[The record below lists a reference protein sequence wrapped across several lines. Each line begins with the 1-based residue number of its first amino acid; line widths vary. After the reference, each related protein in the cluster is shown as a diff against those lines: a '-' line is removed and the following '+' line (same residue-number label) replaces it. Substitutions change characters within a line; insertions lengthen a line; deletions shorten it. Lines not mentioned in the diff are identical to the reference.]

1 MNGETSSVFR
11 RSSALK
17 ESPAT
22 CPRVLGSKL
31 VTRRH
36 YRSIL
41 ICSTTLVLAVLLGL
55 ELQSSWLES
64 RVFAAIA
71 RTLTFSL
78 GQGPSQAVRD
88 YSSTGPYDERLG
100 YSRLP
105 NFLSQL
111 QAAGFRL
118 EAQARESKMSLLL
131 AKLHMYAVYK
141 EKTQAGLEI
150 LDRDRKPFYSS
161 RYPSNSYEDFSEIPP
176 IIVSTVLFVENRDI
190 LDPNHPYR
198 NPAIG
203 WGRLS
208 LAFVNFGLHQIDHKR
223 PIIGGSTLA
232 TQLEK
237 LRHSPGGRTH
247 SVQEKLKQITTASL
261 RAYRGGPETLSEQQR
276 IVLDYINSI
285 PLAATPAEGEVTG
298 LGDGLRAWYGA
309 NFSATNFLLNSQ
321 EEALNEEQQR
331 QRARAYREVLSL
343 FLALRAPSQYL
354 VRDTVAL
361 ARQTDRY
368 LILLCKEGI
377 ISDRVRDLALADHP
391 ALRPAPT
398 DNHRPRFVDNKAPDT
413 VRAALLPLL
422 GLKDTYALDRLDLS
436 VGTTIDDGVEQQ
448 VKQFLVGLR
457 NPEQVRRI
465 GLQQYQL
472 LSEGDPKAMIYS
484 FLLFERATGGNVLR
498 VETDD
503 WDQPL
508 SINQGTK
515 LQLGSTAKLRT
526 LINYLE
532 IVEQLHDQYQETS
545 PPELTEINVAPDDHI
560 TAWAINYLSTAK
572 EKRLFPM
579 LQAALDRT
587 YSGNPAEGFFTAGG
601 LQSFANFEST
611 ENNWVT
617 TVRQAFEQS
626 VNLAFIRLMRD
637 IEQYYLSRIP
647 DASLVRNSSA
657 SNPARNRYLARFADE
672 EGRVFLSGFYE
683 KYYGQSEDQSLE
695 TTIRGI
701 HPTVQRLAV
710 IYRSARPEAKLD
722 QFSEFLRVHLPAG
735 SPLTKDFNA
744 LYLQYGPDKF
754 SLTDRGYLSH
764 IHPLELWLLSY
775 RELHPQ
781 ATLTEVIANSTNQ
794 RQEVYS
800 WLFQTR
806 HKSAQDRRIKMVLEE
821 DAFKKIWLAWKRQGY
836 PFDGL
841 VPSYATA
848 IGVSGDTPAALA
860 DLMGIILN
868 RGVRYPNVTV
878 RDLRFAQNTPVEAVL
893 RREPTVGQRVLS
905 PEIAALVRQELIGVV
920 ERGTARRAQGGI
932 RLRDGTVIPI
942 GGKTGTGDNQFKVFG
957 RGGYPISSHAVNR
970 TAAFAFL
977 VGDRF
982 YGTVLAFVPG
992 KSAQDYEFTSS
1003 LAVQIFKDLEPTIKQ
1018 LLERKEE

>member
-1 MNGETSSVFR
+1 M
-11 RSSALK
+11 K
-17 ESPAT
+17 
-22 CPRVLGSKL
+22 
-31 VTRRH
+31 
-36 YRSIL
+36 
-41 ICSTTLVLAVLLGL
+41 
-55 ELQSSWLES
+55 SSWLES
-64 RVFAAIA
+64 RVLAAIA
-71 RTLTFSL
+71 GKLTFSL
-78 GQGPSQAVRD
+78 GEGTSDAIQ
-88 YSSTGPYDERLG
+88 YSSIGPYDERLG

-105 NFLSQL
+105 NFLTQL
-111 QAAGFRL
+111 EASGFRL
-118 EAQARESKMSLLL
+118 ESQARESKMYLLL
-131 AKLHMYAVYK
+131 AKLHVYAIYQ
-141 EKTQAGLEI
+141 EKGQAGLEI
-150 LDRDRKPFYSS
+150 LDRDRKPFYTS
-161 RYPSNSYEDFSEIPP
+161 RYPSHAYGDFSEIPP

-208 LAFVNFGLHQIDHKR
+208 RAMLNFGLHQIDHKR
-223 PIIGGSTLA
+223 PMIGGSTLA

-237 LRHSPGGRTH
+237 MRHSPGGRTH
-247 SVQEKLKQITTASL
+247 SVEEKLQQITTASL

-285 PLAATPAEGEVTG
+285 PMAATPAEGEITG

-309 NFSATNFLLNSQ
+309 NFSTINFLLNSR
-321 EEALNEEQQR
+321 EEALDEEQQG

-354 VRDTVAL
+354 VRETVAL

-368 LILLCKEGI
+368 LILLCKQGI
-377 ISDRVRDLALADHP
+377 ISERLRDLALAEHP
-391 ALRPAPT
+391 ALRPLSSANQRT
-398 DNHRPRFVDNKAPDT
+398 RFVDNKAPDT
-413 VRAALLPLL
+413 VRAALVPLL

-448 VKQFLVGLR
+448 VKEFLVGLR
-457 NPEQVRRI
+457 DPEQVRKI

-484 FLLFERATGGNVLR
+484 FLLYERATGGNVLR
-498 VETDD
+498 VQTDD
-503 WDQPL
+503 YDQPL
-508 SINQGTK
+508 NINQGTK

-532 IVEQLHDQYQETS
+532 IVERLHDQYQEMS
-545 PPELTEINVAPDDHI
+545 PDELGAVNVTPDDHI

-572 EKRLFPM
+572 EKRLVSM

-587 YSGNPAEGFFTAGG
+587 YSGNPSEDFFTAGG
-601 LQSFANFEST
+601 LQSFANFESS
-611 ENNWVT
+611 ENNWVA

-626 VNLAFIRLMRD
+626 VNLVFIRLMRD

-647 DASLVRNSSA
+647 DASLTRMSDA
-657 SNPARNRYLARFADE
+657 SNPARSRYLARFADE
-672 EGRVFLSGFYE
+672 EGRVFLSDFYE
-683 KYYGQSEDQSLE
+683 KYYGQSGDQSLE
-695 TTIRGI
+695 TLVRRI
-701 HPTVQRLAV
+701 HPTSQRLAA
-710 IYRSARPEAKLD
+710 IYRFVRPEAKLD
-722 QFSEFLRVHLPAG
+722 QFSEFLRGHRLAASLSG
-735 SPLTKDFNA
+735 NEIEK
-744 LYLQYGPDKF
+744 LYLAYGPDKF
-754 SLTDRGYLSH
+754 SLTNRGYLTH
-764 IHPLELWLLSY
+764 AHPLEIWLLNY
-775 RELHPQ
+775 REQHPQ
-781 ATLTEVIANSTNQ
+781 ATLSEVIAESANQ

-806 HKSAQDRRIKMVLEE
+806 YKSAQDRRIRIVLEE
-821 DAFKKIWLAWKRQGY
+821 DAFKEIWVAWKRQGY
-836 PFDGL
+836 PFESL

-860 DLMGIILN
+860 ELMGVILN
-868 RGVRYPNVTV
+868 GGIRYPNVTV

-893 RREPTVGQRVLS
+893 RREPTPGQRVLS
-905 PEIAALVRQELIGVV
+905 PEIAALVHQELIEVV
-920 ERGTARRAQGGI
+920 EKGTARRAQGGI
-932 RLRDGTVIPI
+932 RLGDGTVIPV

-957 RGGYPISSHAVNR
+957 QGRYPIGSHAVNR

-992 KSAQDYEFTSS
+992 KSAEDYQFTSS

>member
-1 MNGETSSVFR
+1 MNGENPSVFR

-17 ESPAT
+17 ELPAT
-22 CPRVLGSKL
+22 SPWVPGSKL
-31 VTRRH
+31 ITSRP

-41 ICSTTLVLAVLLGL
+41 VSSTVLVLAVLLGT

-64 RVFAAIA
+64 RVLAAIGGK
-71 RTLTFSL
+71 LSFSL
-78 GQGPSQAVRD
+78 GPGASDAIQ
-88 YSSTGPYDERLG
+88 YSSAGPYDERLG

-105 NFLSQL
+105 NFLAQL
-111 QAAGFRL
+111 EAAGFRL
-118 EAQARESKMSLLL
+118 EAQARESKMYLLL
-131 AKLHMYAVYK
+131 AKLHIYVVYQ
-141 EKTQAGLEI
+141 EKAQAGLEI
-150 LDRDRKPFYSS
+150 LDRDRKPFYKF
-161 RYPSNSYEDFSEIPP
+161 RYPSRAYEDFFEIPP
-176 IIVSTVLFVENRDI
+176 IIVSTLLFVENRDI

-208 LAFVNFGLHQIDHKR
+208 RAMLNFGLHQIDHKR
-223 PIIGGSTLA
+223 QIIGGSTLA

-237 LRHSPGGRTH
+237 MRHSPGGRTH
-247 SVQEKLKQITTASL
+247 SVEEKLQQITSASL
-261 RAYRGGPETLSEQQR
+261 RAYRGGPETFSEQQR

-285 PLAATPAEGEVTG
+285 PMAATPAEGEVTG

-309 NFSATNFLLNSQ
+309 DFSTINFLLNSQ
-321 EEALNEEQQR
+321 EEGLDEEQQR

-354 VRDTVAL
+354 ARESVAL

-368 LILLCKEGI
+368 LILLCKQGI
-377 ISDRVRDLALADHP
+377 ISERLRDLALAEHP
-391 ALRPAPT
+391 ALRRASA
-398 DNHRPRFVDNKAPDT
+398 DNQRTRFVDNKAPDT
-413 VRAALLPLL
+413 VRATLLLLL

-457 NPEQVRRI
+457 NPDQVRKI
-465 GLQQYQL
+465 GLQQYQM

-498 VETDD
+498 VQTDD
-503 WDQPL
+503 FDQPL

-532 IVEQLHDQYQETS
+532 IVEQLHDHYQEMS
-545 PPELTEINVAPDDHI
+545 PDELSEVNVAPDDRI
-560 TAWAINYLSTAK
+560 TAWAINYLSTVK
-572 EKRLFPM
+572 EKRLSPM

-587 YSGNPAEGFFTAGG
+587 YSGNPSEGFFTAGG

-611 ENNWVT
+611 ENDWVT

-647 DASLVRNSSA
+647 DALLVRTGSA
-657 SNPARNRYLARFADE
+657 SNPVRNRYLARFADE
-672 EGRVFLSGFYE
+672 EGRGFLSGFYE
-683 KYYGQSEDQSLE
+683 KYYGQSEDKSLE
-695 TTIRGI
+695 TLVRGI
-701 HPTVQRLAV
+701 HPTAQRLAV
-710 IYRSARPEAKLD
+710 IYRSVRPEAKLD
-722 QFSEFLRVHLPAG
+722 QFSEFLRAHMPAA
-735 SPLTKDFNA
+735 SPSAKDIEA
-744 LYLQYGPDKF
+744 LYLAYGPDKF

-764 IHPLELWLLSY
+764 VHPLELWLLNY

-781 ATLTEVIANSTNQ
+781 ATLSEVIANSANQ

-806 HKSAQDRRIKMVLEE
+806 HKSAQDRRIRMVLEE
-821 DAFKKIWLAWKRQGY
+821 DAFREIWLAWKRQGY
-836 PFDGL
+836 PFDSL

-860 DLMGIILN
+860 ELMGIILN
-868 RGVRYPNVTV
+868 GGVRYPNVTV
-878 RDLRFAQNTPVEAVL
+878 RDLRFAQNTPVEALL
-893 RREPTVGQRVLS
+893 RCEPKVGQRVLS
-905 PEIAALVRQELIGVV
+905 PEIASLVHQELIEVV
-920 ERGTARRAQGGI
+920 EKGTARRAQGGI
-932 RLRDGTVIPI
+932 RLNDGTVLPI
-942 GGKTGTGDNQFKVFG
+942 GGKTGTGDNRFKVFG

-992 KSAQDYEFTSS
+992 KSAEDYEFTSS